1 MDKRDC
7 YKIVYSGKAPSL
19 NDWYSGKHWYQRQN
33 TKNKYGKIFGDLL
46 EAAGVEKMD
55 RFKVS
60 ILFNSRLDTD
70 NVVGLSK
77 ILVDTM
83 KGVYIKEDNKKF
95 YRGLLIQPDET
106 LPTNTYIISIYP
118 L

>member
-1 MDKRDC
+1 MDKFC
-7 YKIVYSGKAPSL
+7 WKIKYQGKAPSL
-19 NDWYSGKHWYQRQN
+19 NDWYSGKHWYKRME
-33 TKNKYGKIFGDLL
+33 TKQHYGKIFEDLL
-46 EAAGVEKMD
+46 EEAGVERMD
-55 RFKVS
+55 KFQIS

-83 KGVYIKEDNKKF
+83 KGKYFTEDSKRF
-95 YRGLLIQPDET
+95 YRGLLIQPDES
-106 LPTNTYIISIYP
+106 LPHNTYIISIYP